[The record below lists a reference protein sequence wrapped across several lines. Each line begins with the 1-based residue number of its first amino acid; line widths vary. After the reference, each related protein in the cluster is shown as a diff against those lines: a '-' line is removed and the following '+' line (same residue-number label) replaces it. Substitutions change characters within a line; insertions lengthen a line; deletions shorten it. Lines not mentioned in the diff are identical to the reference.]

1 MSRSRNADPHRAR
14 MPTEPLTPEQ
24 VEQLLRPDPRTAAA
38 DLFVLRDALLRM
50 SDAFERLARSA
61 EQLQVSARALE
72 RLARSAATTAPERQ
86 ARG

>member
-1 MSRSRNADPHRAR
+1 

-61 EQLQVSARALE
+61 EQLHESARALE
-72 RLARSAATTAPERQ
+72 HLARSAAAPGAGRSRP
-86 ARG
+86 AGL

>member
-1 MSRSRNADPHRAR
+1 

-61 EQLQVSARALE
+61 EQLHASARALE
-72 RLARSAATTAPERQ
+72 RLARSAATPPAERSRQ
-86 ARG
+86 AGY